1 MHAPWG
7 DLIIK
12 RVWKLVRI
20 MNGKTKLAALP
31 HSYCLTEDADSA
43 LHRGQREFRTRRRT
57 SCSRAGRP
65 KSSIDLFLSLDPH
78 PRRPRGGAVR
88 RVWRKGATKVFKYG
102 GKSPRVPTLT
112 ELFPKIQ
119 EYDWSLILS
128 ISANP
133 RGASKQMKQ
142 VYLKG
147 AWVYRPF
154 PVVEL
159 KIWYRVNSLPLLLV
173 RFSVHIYCCT
183 RLEISHRFH
192 CAPKQE
198 NKNTKGT

>member
-1 MHAPWG
+1 MQNPLSTEG
-7 DLIIK
+7 NESF
-12 RVWKLVRI
+12 VLV
-20 MNGKTKLAALP
+20 GELAAVGL
-31 HSYCLTEDADSA
+31 ED
-43 LHRGQREFRTRRRT
+43 RKV
-57 SCSRAGRP
+57 P
-65 KSSIDLFLSLDPH
+65 SIFFLLLILILGDP
-78 PRRPRGGAVR
+78 GAVSQ
-88 RVWRKGATKVFKYG
+88 VGRKGATNVFKYG
-102 GKSPRVPTLT
+102 RKSPWVPTLT

-133 RGASKQMKQ
+133 RGASKQMKK

-147 AWVYRPF
+147 AWVYQPF

-173 RFSVHIYCCT
+173 HFSVHIYCCT

-198 NKNTKGT
+198 NKNTNGT

>member
-1 MHAPWG
+1 MRRSNYKEGVKISKGYERKNKTGRSTTYILLDRGCRFRSPQRAT
-7 DLIIK
+7 
-12 RVWKLVRI
+12 RVS
-20 MNGKTKLAALP
+20 
-31 HSYCLTEDADSA
+31 HSS
-43 LHRGQREFRTRRRT
+43 RRRP